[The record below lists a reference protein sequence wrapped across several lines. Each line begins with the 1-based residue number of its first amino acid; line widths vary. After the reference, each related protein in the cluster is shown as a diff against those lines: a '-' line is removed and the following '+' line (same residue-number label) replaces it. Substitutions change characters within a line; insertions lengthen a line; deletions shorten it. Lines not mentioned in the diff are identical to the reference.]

1 MIYIWFSKTN
11 SGESYCTHLRY
22 VVHTAVDSDYR
33 VQVTS
38 GDSEIRQTPQGDL
51 NACLSIHVMSK
62 LRDIYTFPIHIDS
75 HVLIA

>member
-1 MIYIWFSKTN
+1 MFT
-11 SGESYCTHLRY
+11 
-22 VVHTAVDSDYR
+22 VHTAVDSDYR

-62 LRDIYTFPIHIDS
+62 LRICTCPIHIDS
-75 HVLIA
+75 YVLID